1 MTIAARK
8 ARNAERDERRQK
20 RGGLVEFDDPGVLAE
35 VAGAEPSPEF
45 AALVADESRRL
56 FEALSDDSLRQVVRL
71 RLEGFTNEE
80 IAAAL
85 DCGLRTVERKLA
97 LIRKRWLAEGDS

>member
-1 MTIAARK
+1 MG
-8 ARNAERDERRQK
+8 ND
-20 RGGLVEFDDPGVLAE
+20 FLAQ
-35 VAGAEPSPEF
+35 VVGNEPSPEF
-45 AALVADESRRL
+45 AALVADELRRL
-56 FEALSDDSLRQVVRL
+56 FEALSDDSLRHVVRL
-71 RLEGFTNEE
+71 RLEGYANEE